1 MFCRNHVLETT
12 SERREDDHREGGFA
26 NVPCSPLLFCFANHI
41 KGCKVY
47 KTQFSIFTAHFCS
60 IKCGHIAIRHPS
72 LQHSQPPKLKLG
84 HHSALNTH
92 TSFPLVPDNNR
103 DFRSYLYKCGYF
115 DVSYK
120 WNHTVFVLSSFYTF
134 LECYPIFFLF
144 PSKEVKFSSVV
155 NYSPDTVKKLFF
167 FSAEFIYFVVMMLM
181 SQ

>member
-1 MFCRNHVLETT
+1 MSWKQPQREEKMTT
-12 SERREDDHREGGFA
+12 GKVALLVSPAHL
-26 NVPCSPLLFCFANHI
+26 CSFFSAFSWANHI

-60 IKCGHIAIRHPS
+60 IKCGHITIRHPS

-167 FSAEFIYFVVMMLM
+167 FFSVLSLYT
-181 SQ
+181 S